1 MSAVVHSISSNP
13 GLRLRSLVALLVE
26 RQRLAAGI
34 AAEARHQL
42 DKRADLAFGLM
53 ACEHPEAC
61 SCPADYPDWTPGG
74 AS

>member
-1 MSAVVHSISSNP
+1 MTALQPEVAA
-13 GLRLRSLVALLVE
+13 LVA

-42 DKRADLAFGLM
+42 DPYDAVFERM

-61 SCPADYPDWTPGG
+61 SCAADYPEWTPGG
-74 AS
+74 TR